1 MSEFGARNS
10 LVDNGF
16 HVPKNCGELV
26 EELLDE
32 MVEKRPTGRQF
43 RDPNKVLVGVT
54 HGRQGYRKGCG
65 CDVCT
70 GTERDYQQKRKA
82 EGLQPRNGQS
92 FRKVVDVKSAAR
104 AQQEAA
110 GNVTQLHVL
119 QGNSEPTPPPAS
131 SKEFVGPVEASII
144 EECAGLSIAVERP
157 GVVEMARCLARILD
171 DKKSIGL
178 WPTTS
183 RQLQVML
190 NDLRGNSKRKTR
202 GRIAKVQNMTRA
214 AR

>member
-1 MSEFGARNS
+1 
-10 LVDNGF
+10 
-16 HVPKNCGELV
+16 
-26 EELLDE
+26 
-32 MVEKRPTGRQF
+32 MVEKQTRGRRI
-43 RDPNKVLVGVT
+43 RDPNHVLVGIT
-54 HGRQGYRKGCG
+54 HGRKGYEKGCG
-65 CDVCT
+65 CGVCSAA
-70 GTERDYQQKRKA
+70 EREYQQKRKA
-82 EGLQPRNGQS
+82 QGLQPRNGQS
-92 FRKVVDVKSAAR
+92 FRKQPDDDE
-104 AQQEAA
+104 EAT
-110 GNVTQLHVL
+110 VTKLHVV
-119 QGNSEPTPPPAS
+119 QGNSEPPLPPPPPANVGP
-131 SKEFVGPVEASII
+131 VGPVERSII
-144 EECAGLSIAVERP
+144 EECSGLSIAVERP